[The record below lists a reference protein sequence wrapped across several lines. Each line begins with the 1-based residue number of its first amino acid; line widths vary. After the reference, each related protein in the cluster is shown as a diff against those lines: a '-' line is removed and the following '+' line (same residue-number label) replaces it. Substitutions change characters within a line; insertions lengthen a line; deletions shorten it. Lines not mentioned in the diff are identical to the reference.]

1 MLGLGLASGDGSA
14 RVRVAIRARVAII
27 CAEHLG
33 LLVSVRLVYGGAE
46 LLPSAVTG
54 AAGAVE

>member
-1 MLGLGLASGDGSA
+1 M
-14 RVRVAIRARVAII
+14 RVAIRARVAII
-27 CAEHLG
+27 SAEHLG
-33 LLVSVRLVYGGAE
+33 PLVSVRLVYGGAE